1 MKNCKKNLNIKFRG
15 IDSKMDEKFLRKIY
29 FDYYDIGKLQN
40 FKLNTDVEYIQFLAN
55 YKKVKART
63 LNATFKNFKE
73 ISSKKLRDSVLNS
86 NDKDDYFIDKNFIHI
101 TYPFQK
107 TINRLDVIYKTI
119 RRKEWERIF
128 GFKYKNMIA
137 LIYVIIGRIVSYN
150 NMVLSNKG
158 KEYKFYFT
166 KDEIYTYLTI
176 SNKEIDKIMK
186 FISIELDKI
195 STERDCFN
203 IINFSNNKYTLIFIW
218 DFLYYLYD
226 KIEMTIKENYD
237 EKQLNTYYNMR
248 GKVFEKQCAEEI
260 ELSFKNKE
268 IYKNAYYLNKKGKN
282 ELDIILII
290 NNKIIVFEC
299 KTTKFDIYKTNNNEE
314 LEYEIIDALGKGYKT
329 INNFDEYI
337 KDKDI
342 LELFYN
348 GNKYEIDLKN
358 KDIIYICVSLNNIE
372 FVQTSIQKLDGKV
385 LKKVNKYPI
394 ILNYLDFSS
403 ILELASLNP
412 TLILK
417 YFSERYFTINELKML
432 SLDIDEIDVLGF
444 LTDDQNER
452 VYKMI
457 KECASN
463 VDTNI
468 MIKNEVYRNQLNE
481 FLNRKFFYDL
491 YNMQ

>member
-1 MKNCKKNLNIKFRG
+1 
-15 IDSKMDEKFLRKIY
+15 MDEKFLYKIY
-29 FDYYDIGKLQN
+29 LDYYDIGKLQN

-55 YKKVKART
+55 YKKIKAKT
-63 LNATFKNFKE
+63 LKAIFKNFKE
-73 ISSKKLRDSVLNS
+73 IFSKKLRDNILNS
-86 NDKDDYFIDKNFIHI
+86 KNKDDYFIDKNIIHI
-101 TYPFQK
+101 TYPFEK
-107 TINRLDVIYKTI
+107 TINRLNIIYKSI
-119 RRKEWERIF
+119 RKKEWDRIF
-128 GFKYKNMIA
+128 GFNYENMIA
-137 LIYVIIGRIVSYN
+137 LIYVIIGRTVSYN
-150 NMVLSNKG
+150 NMVLSNRKNG
-158 KEYKFYFT
+158 YKFYFT

-176 SNKEIDKIMK
+176 STKEIDKIIE
-186 FISIELDKI
+186 FISIDLDKI
-195 STERDCFN
+195 NTERDCFN
-203 IINFSNNKYTLIFIW
+203 IIQFSNNKYTLVFIW

-226 KIEMTIKENYD
+226 KIEMKIKENCD

-260 ELSFKNKE
+260 DLAFKNKE
-268 IYKNAYYLNKKGKN
+268 IYQNIYYLDKKGKN
-282 ELDIILII
+282 ELDIILIMD
-290 NNKIIVFEC
+290 NKVIVFEC

-314 LEYEIIDALGKGYKT
+314 LEREIIGALGKGYKT

-337 KDKDI
+337 KDKHAI
-342 LELFYN
+342 ELFNN
-348 GNKYEIDLKN
+348 GNKFEIDLKN
-358 KDIIYICVSLNNIE
+358 KDIVYVCISLNNVE

-403 ILELASLNP
+403 ILELASLNSNP
-412 TLILK
+412 ILK

-468 MIKNEVYRNQLNE
+468 MIKNGAYRNQLNE

>member
-1 MKNCKKNLNIKFRG
+1 MDR
-15 IDSKMDEKFLRKIY
+15 KMDEKFLYKIY
-29 FDYYDIGKLQN
+29 LDYYDIGKLQN

-55 YKKVKART
+55 YKKIKAKT
-63 LNATFKNFKE
+63 LKAIFKNFKE
-73 ISSKKLRDSVLNS
+73 IFSKKLRDNILNS
-86 NDKDDYFIDKNFIHI
+86 KNKDDYFIDKNIIHI
-101 TYPFQK
+101 TYPFEK
-107 TINRLDVIYKTI
+107 TINRLNIIYKSI
-119 RRKEWERIF
+119 RKKEWDRIF
-128 GFKYKNMIA
+128 GFNYENMIA
-137 LIYVIIGRIVSYN
+137 LIYVIIGRTVSYN
-150 NMVLSNKG
+150 NMVLSNRKNG
-158 KEYKFYFT
+158 YKFYFT

-176 SNKEIDKIMK
+176 STKEIDKIIE
-186 FISIELDKI
+186 FISIDLDKI
-195 STERDCFN
+195 NTERDCFN
-203 IINFSNNKYTLIFIW
+203 IIQFSNNKYTLVFIW

-226 KIEMTIKENYD
+226 KIEMKIKENCD

-260 ELSFKNKE
+260 DLAFKNKE
-268 IYKNAYYLNKKGKN
+268 IYQNIYYLDKKGKN
-282 ELDIILII
+282 ELDIILIMD
-290 NNKIIVFEC
+290 NKVIVFEC

-314 LEYEIIDALGKGYKT
+314 LEREIIGALGKGYKT

-337 KDKDI
+337 KDKHAI
-342 LELFYN
+342 ELFNN
-348 GNKYEIDLKN
+348 GNKFEIDLKN
-358 KDIIYICVSLNNIE
+358 KDIVYVCISLNNVE

-403 ILELASLNP
+403 ILELASLNSNP
-412 TLILK
+412 ILK

-468 MIKNEVYRNQLNE
+468 MIKNGAYRNQLNE